1 MRYIYVDVLFFR
13 ILLDFIMDYLLLWAT
28 SEIAKCRVSRT
39 RLISGALI
47 GVAYSLLITLS
58 QSGIIRGLSLLY
70 QFPIMLAFS
79 VLMVTATFAPIN
91 WRRLMNAMGI
101 FYLIAFVSGGAA
113 LAAVYL
119 TNGNWLLVDLVAIG
133 VILMVTELG
142 WGIIQKRLWRELFHV
157 PIQITFGEASLTLDA
172 LVDTGNRLKDPLT
185 GSPVVIVEYPA
196 LTGLFSEEL
205 KVIFNSMEKSDSLNI
220 PDEFLTSPWS
230 SRFRLIPYTSIG
242 KERGMLIGFRPDEI
256 RIIDDGHVIPV
267 KNVIIGVH
275 NRPLCPE
282 GTYKAL
288 LHPDVFQTAMERA

>member
-1 MRYIYVDVLFFR
+1 
-13 ILLDFIMDYLLLWAT
+13 MDYLLLWAT